1 MKEYNFSNQYIRKRR
16 RLKMKIATILGIVII
31 LFLIILKQYNTLIK
45 LKMKVKQAKSGID
58 VYCQQRFDLIPNL
71 IETVKGYMKHEK
83 EVVNNITRLRT
94 EYNNTKDLEVS
105 QELNRQI
112 NSIIAIAENYPEL
125 KASEQFLNLQKNL
138 EKIESQLQA
147 ARRIYNNDV
156 TNYNT
161 KISVVPY
168 NTIAGIFKFK
178 SYSLFELEDENAE
191 KNIKVEL

>member
-1 MKEYNFSNQYIRKRR
+1 MI
-16 RLKMKIATILGIVII
+16 IGLGIGIGII
-31 LFLIILKQYNTLIK
+31 VLLVFIIFKQYNTLVE

-71 IETVKGYMKHEK
+71 IETVKEYMKYEK
-83 EVVNNITRLRT
+83 EVFENITKLRT
-94 EYNNTKDLEVS
+94 EYNNTKDMKVS
-105 QELNRQI
+105 QELNKQI
-112 NSIIAIAENYPEL
+112 NSIIAVAENYPNL

-168 NTIAGIFKFK
+168 NIIAGMFDFE
-178 SYSLFELEDENAE
+178 SEALFELEDENAR
-191 KNIKVEL
+191 KNINVEL

>member
-1 MKEYNFSNQYIRKRR
+1 MGI
-16 RLKMKIATILGIVII
+16 GIVVGII
-31 LFLIILKQYNTLIK
+31 VLLVLIVFSQYNTLVK

-58 VYCQQRFDLIPNL
+58 VYCQQRFELIPNL

-83 EVVNNITRLRT
+83 EVLDNITRLRT
-94 EYNNTKDLEVS
+94 EYNNTKNIKVS
-105 QELNRQI
+105 QELNKQM
-112 NSIIAIAENYPEL
+112 NSIISVAENYPDL

-156 TNYNT
+156 SNYNT

-168 NTIAGIFKFK
+168 NLIASIFNFE
-178 SYSLFELEDENAE
+178 SESLFELEDENAR

>member
-1 MKEYNFSNQYIRKRR
+1 
-16 RLKMKIATILGIVII
+16 MKIATILGIVII

-83 EVVNNITRLRT
+83 KVVNNITRLRT

-168 NTIAGIFKFK
+168 NIIAGIFKFK

>member
-1 MKEYNFSNQYIRKRR
+1 MG
-16 RLKMKIATILGIVII
+16 ILIGIGIII
-31 LFLIILKQYNTLIK
+31 LLVLIMFGQYNVLVK
-45 LKMKVKQAKSGID
+45 LKMKVNQSKSGID

-83 EVVNNITRLRT
+83 EMFENITKLRT
-94 EYNNTKDLEVS
+94 EYNNTKDIKVS
-105 QELNRQI
+105 QELNRQM
-112 NSIIAIAENYPEL
+112 NSIIATAENYPEL

-138 EKIESQLQA
+138 SKVESQLQA

-168 NTIAGIFKFK
+168 NIVASMFNFK
-178 SYSLFELEDENAE
+178 SEALFKLEDDNA
-191 KNIKVEL
+191 KNNIKVEL